1 MNKHHMLREIAMAPA
16 LEVGYSYHFISVKVS
31 TSHKRTHPKALSP
44 SAYVLL
50 LEKGIERGYGAKGE
64 N

>member
-1 MNKHHMLREIAMAPA
+1 MNQHHMLREIDMTPA

-31 TSHKRTHPKALSP
+31 TSHKGTHRKALSP
-44 SAYVLL
+44 SEYVLL
-50 LEKGIERGYGAKGE
+50 LEKGNERGYGAKRE